1 MDQLLPQWAQ
11 PFDDAQAANDYWDL
25 VCEIAHTRWGNDITL
40 NYLWGRA
47 EHTDGRIAQIHNLA
61 KDAVGLDTLTQRTG
75 LYNFFSMFDDMKREN
90 ELFKDWEWVA
100 PRLRRRLQ
108 ANWECPWQLVDDP
121 IDPYT
126 NWVVAIATESGCAPV
141 AQAWLDDWGVN
152 RAAVWARATRQSMH
166 PPNVRRRTINHV
178 AGAGGNPALLTFDK
192 ALHCFDGDMYTT
204 GLAADLT
211 GLFAGQIGEYGALVC
226 APTAHQLYVM
236 PIADLAEV
244 PPVVVPLMVMSIL
257 RQHTEPNPVSRS
269 VLWYRG
275 PEQLEPCMTYSPE
288 GRISVCAAEPLA
300 TILHDYDKRMAA

>member
-1 MDQLLPQWAQ
+1 MDQLLPEWAQ
-11 PFDDAQAANDYWDL
+11 PFDNADTANDYWDL
-25 VCEIAHTRWGNDITL
+25 VCEVAHTRWGDDISL

-47 EHTDGRIAQIHNLA
+47 EHTDGWVAQIHNLA
-61 KDAVGLDTLTQRTG
+61 KDAVGLDSRTQRTG

-90 ELFKDWEWVA
+90 QLFKDWEWAA

-108 ANWECPWQLVDDP
+108 ANWECPWQLLDDP

-141 AQAWLDDWGVN
+141 AKAWLGDWD
-152 RAAVWARATRQSMH
+152 ADESEVWARATRQSML
-166 PPNVRRRTINHV
+166 PPKLRRRRINQV
-178 AGAGGNPALLTFDK
+178 ASVNGDPALLTFDRT
-192 ALHCFDGDMYTT
+192 LHCFEGDMYTT

-211 GLFAGQIGEYGALVC
+211 DRLPGLIGEFGALVV

-236 PIADLAEV
+236 PVADLAEV

-275 PEQLEPCMTYSPE
+275 PGRLEPCMTYSSE
-288 GRISVCAAEPLA
+288 GRITVCAAEPLA
-300 TILHDYDKRMAA
+300 TILNDYEKQMAA